1 MSLVATRL
9 EDDLN
14 DFSQEP
20 GTQLSWGEED
30 GPDLYAI
37 NLSVFV
43 LTLETVRVVR
53 LGFCGW
59 GIFFGYVHV
68 ELVFGMSVS

>member
-9 EDDLN
+9 EDDSN

-30 GPDLYAI
+30 GPELFTVD
-37 NLSVFV
+37 LSVFV
-43 LTLETVRVVR
+43 LTLETPCRACFWDECFIGE
-53 LGFCGW
+53 L
-59 GIFFGYVHV
+59 FG
-68 ELVFGMSVS
+68 EL